1 MSITKY
7 EEIKIRTKNN
17 EILWKNIHGIA
28 TEDTANIMDKA
39 MLNWLTE
46 LTNTL
51 EIWINKG
58 LNLTTGELILARTN
72 LGSIVEFWLRHFYT
86 AYYEDYQNN
95 PITNKNNVAK
105 NAQKDASFDELKKFS
120 TGILW
125 KDDTDPMYK
134 WVNSIQH
141 KRNAIHSFLYKEI
154 GTPTEFLNDV
164 DFLLDFIKKIEN
176 QLPSILDCIDV
187 IPSGYEDIDGLFYNI

>member
-17 EILWKNIHGIA
+17 EILWNNIHGIA

-58 LNLTTGELILARTN
+58 LNLTTGELIL
-72 LGSIVEFWLRHFYT
+72 V
-86 AYYEDYQNN
+86 
-95 PITNKNNVAK
+95 V
-105 NAQKDASFDELKKFS
+105 
-120 TGILW
+120 
-125 KDDTDPMYK
+125 
-134 WVNSIQH
+134 
-141 KRNAIHSFLYKEI
+141 
-154 GTPTEFLNDV
+154 
-164 DFLLDFIKKIEN
+164 
-176 QLPSILDCIDV
+176 
-187 IPSGYEDIDGLFYNI
+187 

>member
-134 WVNSIQH
+134 WVDSIQH
-141 KRNAIHSFLYKEI
+141 KRNLLQAGNITRCTAALKIMSAMLYTVSYIRKSVRQRN
-154 GTPTEFLNDV
+154 F
-164 DFLLDFIKKIEN
+164 
-176 QLPSILDCIDV
+176 
-187 IPSGYEDIDGLFYNI
+187 

>member
-7 EEIKIRTKNN
+7 EEIKIRTNNN
-17 EILWKNIHGIA
+17 EILWNNIHGIA

-72 LGSIVEFWLRHFYT
+72 LGSIVEFLLRHFYT

-120 TGILW
+120 IGILW

-134 WVNSIQH
+134 WVDSIQH

-187 IPSGYEDIDGLFYNI
+187 IPSGYVDIDGLFYNI

>member
-51 EIWINKG
+51 EYG
-58 LNLTTGELILARTN
+58 
-72 LGSIVEFWLRHFYT
+72 
-86 AYYEDYQNN
+86 
-95 PITNKNNVAK
+95 
-105 NAQKDASFDELKKFS
+105 
-120 TGILW
+120 
-125 KDDTDPMYK
+125 
-134 WVNSIQH
+134 
-141 KRNAIHSFLYKEI
+141 
-154 GTPTEFLNDV
+154 
-164 DFLLDFIKKIEN
+164 
-176 QLPSILDCIDV
+176 
-187 IPSGYEDIDGLFYNI
+187 

>member
-58 LNLTTGELILARTN
+58 LNLTTGELR
-72 LGSIVEFWLRHFYT
+72 
-86 AYYEDYQNN
+86 
-95 PITNKNNVAK
+95 
-105 NAQKDASFDELKKFS
+105 
-120 TGILW
+120 
-125 KDDTDPMYK
+125 
-134 WVNSIQH
+134 
-141 KRNAIHSFLYKEI
+141 KR
-154 GTPTEFLNDV
+154 
-164 DFLLDFIKKIEN
+164 
-176 QLPSILDCIDV
+176 
-187 IPSGYEDIDGLFYNI
+187 